1 MNLAFQAVVFES
13 GSTEF
18 AIDIQLVRQ
27 ILRPRDVRPVPRAPD
42 FLSGVFAWQGEI
54 VPLID
59 LPKRLAL
66 PASPLTGRTRFL
78 VVTDGDE
85 LGALRVDNVKEI
97 LDVPEE
103 SVEPP
108 PESFA
113 GVRGDFISGICRIE
127 TRTLPLLHLPRVLA
141 RKEAIR

>member
-1 MNLAFQAVVFES
+1 MNPALQAVVFES

-18 AIDIQLVRQ
+18 AIDIQWVHQ
-27 ILRPRDVRPVPRAPD
+27 ILRPRDVRPVPRALD
-42 FLSGVFAWQGEI
+42 FLRGVFAWRGEI
-54 VPLID
+54 VPLVD

-66 PASPLTGRTRFL
+66 PASPLTERTRFL
-78 VVTDGDE
+78 VVADGDE
-85 LGALRVDNVKEI
+85 LGALCVDSVKEI

-127 TRTLPLLHLPRVLA
+127 TRALPLLHLPRVLA
-141 RKEAIR
+141 RQEAT